1 MDVGFT
7 SVSAFTRRFRSHHG
21 IRPSGVPKKFARSGK
36 PKSKRGFILPSMSK
50 ITLIAL
56 GVSDLPKSIA
66 FYRDNAGFE
75 LQNQFGSI
83 AFFSG
88 GPITLML
95 NEELHRPDRPL
106 AGAMEI
112 VLAVDSVAASY
123 RSFAERGCTF
133 VNEPR
138 EVTPGSWATTFTD
151 PDGHWLTL
159 FGPQ

>member
-1 MDVGFT
+1 ML
-7 SVSAFTRRFRSHHG
+7 A
-21 IRPSGVPKKFARSGK
+21 
-36 PKSKRGFILPSMSK
+36 SMSK

-56 GVSDLPKSIA
+56 GVSDLSKSVA
-66 FYRDNAGFE
+66 FYRDKAGFE

-95 NEELHRPDRPL
+95 NTELRRQNGPL

-112 VLAVDSVAASY
+112 VLAVDSVTASN
-123 RSFAERGCTF
+123 RSLTERGCTF
-133 VNEPR
+133 INEPR

-159 FGPQ
+159 FGPR

>member
-1 MDVGFT
+1 
-7 SVSAFTRRFRSHHG
+7 
-21 IRPSGVPKKFARSGK
+21 
-36 PKSKRGFILPSMSK
+36 MSK

-56 GVSDLPKSIA
+56 GVSDLSRSVA
-66 FYRDNAGFE
+66 FYRDKAGFE

-95 NEELHRPDRPL
+95 NTELRRPDRPL
-106 AGAMEI
+106 AGSIEI
-112 VLAVDSVAASY
+112 VLAADSVTAAH
-123 RSFAERGCTF
+123 RSLTERGCTF

-138 EVTPGSWATTFTD
+138 EVTPGSWAVTFAD

-159 FGPQ
+159 FGPR